1 MASIQHVNGALLT
14 LVAHQPHPSS
24 EFLVPA
30 GLSDSIVAIDTF
42 HSFLVMDK
50 CTLLKS
56 ISSLEQ
62 RQEQLVQ
69 ELDTVNLE
77 LRSLKATYARKINED
92 ALIYRLP
99 SEILSSIFMTCQQ
112 CGKHLAKSLP
122 FQVTASHVSDHW
134 RQIVLSTPLLW
145 NDINFHIRPMNHV
158 QGRYLAQLEAHLE
171 HSYTC
176 FLDISLHFHVADNI
190 SPYLT
195 LLGRHS
201 TRWRRLS
208 IITRYEPVDDIYTL
222 LHSAP
227 TPHLEHL
234 SLNIGIPP
242 REGVLSLRKQYSH
255 MLPTILLTGAL
266 LLSFVRL
273 AGLALGNLHP
283 PTSKVTTLHLDGW
296 TRHYLTQQQFKTLFD
311 SAPAIINLSLNQL
324 CVHHPRDPLE
334 MASSVRLPDLRYLRI
349 RGPCSPLYRLLSLL
363 DISQLHAL
371 TLHNVDVFDSK
382 TLPAV
387 QSLTLDSCA
396 FDEPEIKNL
405 IRSFPSITSLSIDES
420 VPDIFNLLDPASKAW
435 PRLQT
440 ISVRELQWS
449 DISQLCTMILNRM
462 VSDKP
467 LKQVRLDRR
476 SRTALRTKQRLD
488 SLQKLVQVDSCDLI
502 ETWPPGL
509 GYEDGHDLLE

>member
-1 MASIQHVNGALLT
+1 MTAS
-14 LVAHQPHPSS
+14 
-24 EFLVPA
+24 
-30 GLSDSIVAIDTF
+30 
-42 HSFLVMDK
+42 LVMDK
-50 CTLLKS
+50 CTLLES

-62 RQEQLVQ
+62 RQEQLLQ
-69 ELDTVNLE
+69 ELDDVSLE
-77 LRSLKATYARKINED
+77 LRSLQATYARKINED

-99 SEILSSIFMTCQQ
+99 SEILSTIFMTCQQ
-112 CGKHLAKSLP
+112 YGKHLARSLP
-122 FQVTASHVSDHW
+122 FQVTASHVSGHW

-158 QGRYLAQLEAHLE
+158 QGRYLAQLEAHLK

-176 FLDISLHFHVADNI
+176 LLDISLHFHVAENI
-190 SPYLT
+190 SLYLT
-195 LLGRHS
+195 LLGRQS

-222 LHSAP
+222 LHSAH

-255 MLPTILLTGAL
+255 ILPTVLLSGAPS
-266 LLSFVRL
+266 LSFVRL

-283 PTSKVTTLHLDGW
+283 PISKVTTLHLDGW
-296 TRHYLTQQQFKTLFD
+296 TRHYLTQQQFMTVFD

-334 MASSVRLPDLRYLRI
+334 VTSSVRLPDLRYLRI
-349 RGPCSPLYRLLSLL
+349 RGPCSPLHRLLSLL

-371 TLHNVDVFDSK
+371 SLHNVDIFDSN

-387 QSLTLDSCA
+387 QSLTLESCA

-420 VPDIFNLLDPASKAW
+420 VPDIFELLDPASKAW
-435 PRLQT
+435 PQLQT

-449 DISQLCTMILNRM
+449 DISQLCTMIFNRM

-467 LKQVRLDRR
+467 LKQVCLDRR

-488 SLQKLVQVDSCDLI
+488 WLQKLVQVDNCDLV

>member
-1 MASIQHVNGALLT
+1 
-14 LVAHQPHPSS
+14 
-24 EFLVPA
+24 
-30 GLSDSIVAIDTF
+30 
-42 HSFLVMDK
+42 MDILK
-50 CTLLKS
+50 CTLLES

-62 RQEQLVQ
+62 RQEQLLQ
-69 ELDTVNLE
+69 ELDNVSLE
-77 LRSLKATYARKINED
+77 LRSLQATYAKKINED

-112 CGKHLAKSLP
+112 YGQHLAKSLP

-134 RQIVLSTPLLW
+134 RKIVLSTPLLW

-158 QGRYLAQLEAHLE
+158 QGRYLAQLEAHLK

-190 SPYLT
+190 SLYFT

-208 IITRYEPVDDIYTL
+208 IITRYEPVEDIYTL
-222 LHSAP
+222 LHSAH

-242 REGVLSLRKQYSH
+242 REGVLSPRQQYSCI
-255 MLPTILLTGAL
+255 LPTILLSGAPS
-266 LLSFVRL
+266 LSFVRL

-283 PTSKVTTLHLDGW
+283 PISKVTTLHLDGW
-296 TRHYLTQQQFKTLFD
+296 TRHYLTQQQFKTVFD

-324 CVHHPRDPLE
+324 SVHHPRDPLE
-334 MASSVRLPDLRYLRI
+334 VISSVRLPELRYLRI
-349 RGPCSPLYRLLSLL
+349 RGPCSRLLSLL

-371 TLHNVDVFDSK
+371 SLHNVDIFYSD

-420 VPDIFNLLDPASKAW
+420 VPDIFDLLDPASKAW
-435 PRLQT
+435 PQLQT

-462 VSDKP
+462 DSEKP

-488 SLQKLVQVDSCDLI
+488 WLQKLVQVDNCDLV